1 MTKKA
6 KTGLAR
12 LWEISGAT
20 PWPLAAAGMVSAC
33 ATLLLFVPYYC
44 IYTILVEIISKAGDL
59 SRADCGYIIKYAR
72 LALGAAGTG
81 LAAMYAGSVLCHRA
95 AFKVLYDLKIKLA
108 GHLARLPLGFFTDHS
123 SGAIKKTIEYN
134 VEQLEGFIAHQLPDL
149 IGTLVSLAV
158 IFTYMFV
165 LDWRLGLVSL
175 VPILVAFV
183 LQWRVFTNPDT
194 GKLMQQKQ
202 ASLAAMNAAAV
213 EYVRGMPVV
222 KAFGQSVKSFGVLH
236 ARITGYRKLA
246 LAITQTYKTHNILYH
261 TLLSGILVFLAPAGI
276 FLLQGTADHT
286 AFAFTLLFFL
296 ILAPGVSAPVTK
308 LAFLGAGVKMIA
320 VGVKNIDELLQAEP
334 ISQPAV
340 SQPCRGYDIAFRN
353 VSFSYNQGAVAST
366 MALKH
371 IDFTARQ
378 GTVTALVGPSG
389 SGKSTVAHLL
399 PRFWDVTDGA
409 VEIGGVN
416 IKEMLTEDLMNTV
429 SFVFQDV
436 FLFEDTVFENIRIG
450 SPGAAAAQV
459 RAAAQAA
466 QCHEFITRLPQ
477 GYDTKIGGGGM
488 ALSGG
493 ERQRIAIARAILR
506 DAPVIVLDEA
516 TSFAD
521 PENEVKIQKALT
533 ELLQGKTVLII
544 AHRLH
549 TVQHADQICVLDQ
562 GRIVEQ
568 GQHEEL
574 LARQGVYSRL
584 WRAYLDADQWA
595 LA

>member
-33 ATLLLFVPYYC
+33 ATLLLLVPYYC
-44 IYTILVEIISKAGDL
+44 VYNILVEIVSKAGDL
-59 SRADCGYIIKYAR
+59 SQADFGYIFKYAC
-72 LALGAAGTG
+72 LALGAAGAG

-95 AFKVLYDLKIKLA
+95 AFKVLYDLKLTLA
-108 GHLARLPLGFFTDHS
+108 GHLARLPLVFFADHP

-165 LDWRLGLVSL
+165 LDWRLGLASL
-175 VPILVAFV
+175 VPVLVAFV

-194 GKLMQQKQ
+194 GKMMQQKQ

-213 EYVRGMPVV
+213 EYVRGMPVI
-222 KAFGQSVKSFGVLH
+222 KAFGQTVKSFGILH
-236 ARITGYRKLA
+236 ARITKYRNLA

-261 TLLSGILVFLAPAGI
+261 TLLSGILAFLAPAGI

-320 VGVKNIDELLQAEP
+320 VGVKNIDELLQAEA

-340 SQPCRGYDIAFRN
+340 SQPCRGYDVAFRN
-353 VSFSYNQGAVAST
+353 VSFSYNQGVAAAT
-366 MALKH
+366 MALRH

-399 PRFWDVTDGA
+399 PRFWDVTAGA

-416 IKEMLTEDLMNTV
+416 IKDMMTENLMNTV

-436 FLFEDTVFENIRIG
+436 FLFDDTVFENIRIG
-450 SPGAAAAQV
+450 KPGAAAAQV

-533 ELLQGKTVLII
+533 ELLQGKTVIII

-549 TVQHADQICVLDQ
+549 TVQHADQICVLDK
-562 GRIVEQ
+562 GRLVEQ
-568 GQHEEL
+568 GKHGEL